1 MFKQTDPLFV
11 LFCIR
16 HTLTRLHQRFSKAF
30 VEIVQKLTPEPH
42 GLDFVQLHE
51 MFRRWDVQCGF
62 DKRPK
67 SDLVMRLYIRTG
79 NMMPPKCKW
88 LGWTGEPLSDWHYA
102 PPSTKEVLLMDAR
115 EQAAHG
121 ALGSSPEEAADI
133 LKKLEE
139 MPDEVIEEKIKEIGL

>member
-1 MFKQTDPLFV
+1 MD
-11 LFCIR
+11 
-16 HTLTRLHQRFSKAF
+16 HTFAWIKF
-30 VEIVQKLTPEPH
+30 
-42 GLDFVQLHE
+42 F
-51 MFRRWDVQCGF
+51 
-62 DKRPK
+62 
-67 SDLVMRLYIRTG
+67 VMRLYIRTG

-121 ALGSSPEEAADI
+121 ALGGSPKEAADI

-139 MPDEVIEEKIKEIGL
+139 MPDEVIEERIKEMGVIELHARSH